1 MIEEKLIPGEPEL
14 AGQNEGMIERM
25 CRMKSNLTANFAV
38 AFIVLTVVRQVMI
51 RIQKT
56 RDRI

>member
-14 AGQNEGMIERM
+14 AGGQDEGMVERM

-38 AFIVLTVVRQVMI
+38 AFIVLTVVR
-51 RIQKT
+51 
-56 RDRI
+56 

>member
-1 MIEEKLIPGEPEL
+1 MAK
-14 AGQNEGMIERM
+14 QNDGMIERM